1 MPITQHTASGT
12 PPARFSAATPPGH
25 SRREFLCRCGAGAMT
40 AAGLASINTPALAG
54 MTTFKATHGA
64 GLCNLAIFL
73 AHKRKTAEQF
83 GVHLEFVN
91 APTTADVATIFGS
104 GQVDLSSVPYTN
116 FFTLVDKGAP
126 VKIVAGTGAEGC
138 IIVAKPGIDSAE
150 KLKGKTLAT
159 FQADTLEVLPYDW
172 LKAKGVDWN
181 DVDVRF
187 MGSSPELAQAFINGA
202 VDAICHIEPYATQ
215 ALDAVE
221 GAVMLSDGTDI
232 YKPNYTDC
240 VIAVSERL
248 IEEHRDEVKGLL
260 KALLISQY
268 ESEKDRVSALK
279 DTVGT
284 YYKTEFDTILGAAT
298 SQFLMIDQRANQDFM
313 IERSKSVAELGY
325 IRKPVDESAFDWSL
339 LEEVI
344 AEEPN
349 LYRKLIVV

>member
-1 MPITQHTASGT
+1 MKSDHQHDSSADTACTTAG
-12 PPARFSAATPPGH
+12 GLG
-25 SRREFLCRCGAGAMT
+25 RREFLCRCGGVAAMAT
-40 AAGLASINTPALAG
+40 GLAAINRPALAG
-54 MTTFKATHGA
+54 TTTFKATHGA

-73 AHKRKTAEQF
+73 AHKRKTAEKF

-104 GQVDLSSVPYTN
+104 GQVDISSVPYTN

-126 VKIVAGTGAEGC
+126 VKIVAGTGVEGC

-172 LKAKGVDWN
+172 LKSKGVDWN
-181 DVDVRF
+181 DVDIRF

-215 ALDAVE
+215 ALNAVE

-232 YKPNYTDC
+232 YKPYYTDC
-240 VIAVSERL
+240 VIAASERA
-248 IEEHRDEVKGLL
+248 INENREAMKGLIKSL
-260 KALLISQY
+260 MISQL
-268 ESEKDRVSALK
+268 ESEMDRVSALK

-284 YYKTEFDTILGAAT
+284 YYKTDLETIKAAST
-298 SQFLMIDQRANQDFM
+298 SQFLMIDQRSNEQFM

-325 IRKPVDESAFDWSL
+325 IKKPVDESVFDWSL
-339 LEEVI
+339 MEEVI
-344 AEEPN
+344 AEDPN
-349 LYRKLIVV
+349 LYRKLVVV